1 MPAVTVII
9 PFYNRVEWLLQSVES
24 VLAQTFSDFEL
35 LLVDD
40 GSDTSPDFL
49 QTFNDPRIRCARQ
62 ENKGPAAARNLGISL
77 AQGKYIAFLD
87 SDDLFLP
94 DKIEKQFLIMEE
106 HQSVGLSHSSYL
118 RINERGEKIDVVQ
131 SGKSSGWLYPE
142 IICGCAIA
150 TPTVMIRSKIL
161 AELRFDESMM
171 LGEDILLW
179 IQIARVSEILGIDEP
194 LTQVR
199 IHGENAILDPDK
211 QLKVTKYLIRR
222 SFAEDSK
229 ITFRL
234 LSRAYSAMYMHQAYL
249 YYKARNIA
257 RCSRYLILS
266 LLFRPAGVPL
276 FMNIAYRRALDLA
289 DKRSIHD

>member
-9 PFYNRVEWLLQSVES
+9 PFHNRLGWLLLSVRS
-24 VLAQTFSDFEL
+24 VLAQTFVDLEL
-35 LLVDD
+35 ILVDD
-40 GSDTSPDFL
+40 GSDNSPDFL
-49 QTFNDPRIRCARQ
+49 QKFEDPRIRYVRQ
-62 ENKGPAAARNLGISL
+62 ENKGPAAARNLGISI

-106 HQSVGLSHSSYL
+106 HQSVGLSHSSYS
-118 RINERGEKIDVVQ
+118 RIDKRGEKIDVVQ
-131 SGKSSGWLYPE
+131 SGKSSSWLYPE

-150 TPTVMIRSKIL
+150 TPTVMVRSKIL
-161 AELRFDESMM
+161 AEFQFDESIM

-179 IQIARVSEILGIDEP
+179 IQIARVSEIIGIDEP

-199 IHGENAILDPDK
+199 IHGENAILDPEK

-222 SFAEDSK
+222 SFGDDSK
-229 ITFRL
+229 LTFRL

-249 YYKARNIA
+249 YYKVRRID
-257 RCSRYLILS
+257 RCALYFLLS
-266 LLFRPAGVPL
+266 LLFRPSGVSGYIN
-276 FMNIAYRRALDLA
+276 FAMRRFFGPAA
-289 DKRSIHD
+289 K

>member
-24 VLAQTFSDFEL
+24 VLAQTFSNFEL

-40 GSDTSPDFL
+40 GSDTSSDFL
-49 QTFNDPRIRCARQ
+49 QTFKDPRIRYVKQ

-94 DKIEKQFLIMEE
+94 DKIEKQFRIMEE

-118 RINERGEKIDVVQ
+118 RIDARGEKIDEVQ

-150 TPTVMIRSKIL
+150 TPTVMIRTKIL
-161 AELRFDESMM
+161 SELNFDESIK

-179 IQIARVSEILGIDEP
+179 VQIARVSEILGIDEP

-199 IHGENAILDPDK
+199 IHGDNAILDPDK
-211 QLKVTKYLIRR
+211 QLKFTKYLIGR
-222 SFAEDSK
+222 SFGEDK
-229 ITFRL
+229 KLTFRL
-234 LSRAYSAMYMHQAYL
+234 QFRAYSAMYMHQVHL
-249 YYKARNIA
+249 YYRVSRFD
-257 RCSRYLILS
+257 RCALFLLLS
-266 LLFRPAGVPL
+266 LLFQPAGVSEYI
-276 FMNIAYRRALDLA
+276 NIAIRRFFSPAA
-289 DKRSIHD
+289 KRSIND